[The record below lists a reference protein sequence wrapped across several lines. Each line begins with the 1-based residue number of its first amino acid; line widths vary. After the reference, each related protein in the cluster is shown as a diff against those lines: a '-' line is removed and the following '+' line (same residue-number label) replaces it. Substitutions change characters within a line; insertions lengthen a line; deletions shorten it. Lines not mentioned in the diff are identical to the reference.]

1 MTAVTSA
8 TSSTDSNIQ
17 NAQQSLAGDQTTFIK
32 LLTAQ
37 LRNQDPLSPL
47 DANQFTQQLVVMTGV
62 QQQILT
68 NQLMN
73 QLIKSQSSIDPV
85 NLIGKTV
92 TASTPSAALQGGKAN
107 WAYSLDGAAKD
118 VSVQV
123 LDNLNRVVWQSTP
136 GAPDGRRAHRLLGRQ
151 VPFRHPTAGRRNL
164 HPPGHGEGR
173 ERRRRDLQRLSEGR
187 GELGR
192 PDRRPGPD
200 QRGGRQGARQQHHV
214 HRSGRVNRL
223 SFPPTREIQK
233 GRTQ

>member
-1 MTAVTSA
+1 MTAVAAPTSAPSA
-8 TSSTDSNIQ
+8 TSSTDASIL
-17 NAQQSLAGDQTTFIK
+17 NAQTSLAGDQATFIK

-92 TASTPSAALQGGKAN
+92 TAATPQSALQGGKADWVYN
-107 WAYSLDGAAKD
+107 LNGPAKD

-123 LDNLNRVVWQSTP
+123 VDSLGRLVWQSTP
-136 GAPDGRRAHRLLGRQ
+136 GAQAAGDHAVSWNGKTLSGVQLPDGGVYQLQ
-151 VPFRHPTAGRRNL
+151 VAAKDTNGSAVTSN
-164 HPPGHGEGR
+164 
-173 ERRRRDLQRLSEGR
+173 
-187 GELGR
+187 
-192 PDRRPGPD
+192 
-200 QRGGRQGARQQHHV
+200 V
-214 HRSGRVNRL
+214 Y
-223 SFPPTREIQK
+223 QK
-233 GRTQ
+233 GVATSVDQTGGQVLINVGGVKVPASSILSIGLGA